1 MELCHF
7 TSLRGEAE
15 QELEFVD
22 VSTIYKK
29 GGVDVSLS
37 QLKQAFQQK
46 TVSVKRQYLHEY
58 EAIGRYLGESLRAF
72 DHQ

>member
-46 TVSVKRQYLHEY
+46 TVSVKGQYLHEY
-58 EAIGRYLGESLRAF
+58 
-72 DHQ
+72 